1 MRNIIKVYLLFFF
14 FLLLQFFLVSCGNN
28 KVRQGTLEFEISYPR
43 YRASGFMANMLPD
56 KMTMK
61 FKSNKYVIEVK
72 KGKAFSSGFIV
83 DCEKKIMTSLYQFGT
98 RRYYAT
104 LNEVETQKMLKE
116 FPVATYIHAKEG
128 DSLAGFLCRKS
139 IAVFEDLSQPDV
151 TLYYTDEIGIKNA
164 NWCTPYNE
172 IEDVLLVYEV
182 ERYGMRMRF
191 TATKFIKEDIP
202 NEIFDIPANYKEVP
216 LEKMEQEMSEM
227 FKSFLE

>member
-1 MRNIIKVYLLFFF
+1 MSKKKRVYWLLLLFP
-14 FLLLQFFLVSCGNN
+14 LFFLVRCGDN
-28 KVRQGTLEFEISYPR
+28 KIRQGTLEFEINYPR

-61 FKSNKYVIEVK
+61 FKNNKYVIEVK

-83 DCEKKIMTSLYQFGT
+83 DCDKKIMTSLYQFGT

-104 LNEVETQKMLKE
+104 LNEAETQKMLKD
-116 FPVATYIHAKEG
+116 FPVPTYIHAKDG
-128 DSLAGFLCRKS
+128 DSLIGFLCRKS

-151 TLYYTDEIGIKNA
+151 TLYYTDDIGIKNA

-202 NEIFDIPANYKEVP
+202 NETFDIPANYKEVP
-216 LEKMEQEMSEM
+216 LDKMEQEMSDM

>member
-1 MRNIIKVYLLFFF
+1 MINKKIIYYP
-14 FLLLQFFLVSCGNN
+14 FLLLPLLLLVQCGN
-28 KVRQGTLEFEISYPR
+28 KKIRQGILEFEINYPR

-61 FKSNKYVIEVK
+61 FKNDKYVIEVK

-83 DCEKKIMTSLYQFGT
+83 DCKNKIMTSLYQFGT

-104 LNEVETQKMLKE
+104 LNEAETQKMLKD
-116 FPVATYIHAKEG
+116 FPVPTYIHAKEG

-164 NWCTPYNE
+164 NWCTPFSE

-191 TATKFIKEDIP
+191 TATKFIKEEIP
-202 NEIFDIPANYKEVP
+202 DEVFDIPDNYKEVP